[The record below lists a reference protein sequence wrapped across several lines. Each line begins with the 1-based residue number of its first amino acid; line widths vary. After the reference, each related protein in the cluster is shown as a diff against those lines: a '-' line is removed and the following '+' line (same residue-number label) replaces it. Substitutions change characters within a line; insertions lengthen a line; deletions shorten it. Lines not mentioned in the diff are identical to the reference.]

1 VWDFSVP
8 LVREYA
14 GLHEYDGRV
23 QDLSPAGV
31 ASGLAR
37 LGEGRPEPDPHD
49 EAHLLA
55 VEEGLRSYFEQTEHH
70 RWNPI
75 PHLENLDLSCYDRL
89 YAPAEDRAAA
99 RLDHARAWPDAIAAT
114 LESLD
119 RIPAPVAKT
128 LAPAIEGLAEG
139 LDQLPPDAEGTR
151 VAELARAAH
160 AELAQR
166 VQQAAAGGPRD
177 PSLGSKALEG
187 LLGRS
192 EGMAVDLGRLEEAA
206 DAERQRLRDRL
217 AEDCNRY
224 RPGAEPS
231 ELLAVLIAD
240 HPDADGIYSAASAL
254 VEQVTKF
261 TIERALLPELGG
273 TCVVGPAPPSRR
285 SAMAMM
291 SWSAPYENDAPAH
304 YYISPPDPAWDREH
318 QEEWL
323 SVFSATAL
331 PAITAHEVVPGHFA
345 HGQML
350 GRAKGDVRRSLF
362 SASFAEGWAHYGEEL
377 MVEEGFGAGDPRFAI
392 GVWVE
397 ALVRVTR
404 FAAALGVHSG
414 TMTVEE
420 AARRFEKDAM
430 LAPAAALSEAR
441 RSTYDPTYGRYTWGK
456 LAIMSLRDEAT
467 ARWGI
472 RYSHLRFHESLLALG
487 SPPLGTIGDALGD
500 GN

>member
-1 VWDFSVP
+1 MVP
-8 LVREYA
+8 LGREYA
-14 GLHEYDGRV
+14 GLHAYDGKV

-31 ASGLAR
+31 AAGLAR
-37 LGEGRPEPDPHD
+37 LGDGAKEPDRHD

-55 VEEGLRSYFEQTEHH
+55 VEEGLRSDFEQAESH
-70 RWNPI
+70 RWNPLL
-75 PHLENLDLSCYDRL
+75 HLVNLDLSCYDRL
-89 YAPAEDRAAA
+89 YAPEEERSAA
-99 RLDHARAWPDAIAAT
+99 RLLHAKAWPEAITAT

-119 RIPAPVAKT
+119 RIPALVAET
-128 LAPAIEGLAEG
+128 LAPAVEGLAEG
-139 LDQLPPDAEGTR
+139 LDQLPDDAEGTR

-166 VQQAAAGGPRD
+166 VRQAAADGPAD
-177 PSLGSKALEG
+177 PSLGSKTLEG
-187 LLGRS
+187 LLGRW

-206 DAERQRLRDRL
+206 DSERRLLRERL

-224 RPGAEPS
+224 RPGSEPS
-231 ELLAVLIAD
+231 QLLAELIAD
-240 HPDADGIYSAASAL
+240 HPDAEGIYAAARAL
-254 VEQVTKF
+254 VEEVTRF
-261 TIERALLPELGG
+261 TVEHALLPELGG
-273 TCVVGPAPPSRR
+273 SCVVGPAPPSRR

-291 SWSAPYENDAPAH
+291 SWSAPYEGDAPAH
-304 YYISPPDPAWDREH
+304 YYISPPDSSWDADR
-318 QEEWL
+318 QDEWL

-350 GRAKGDVRRSLF
+350 GRVRGDVRRSLF
-362 SASFAEGWAHYGEEL
+362 SMAFAEGWAHYGEEL
-377 MVEEGFGAGDPRFAI
+377 MVEEGFGAADPRFAI

-404 FAAALGVHSG
+404 FAAALGVHGG

-420 AARRFEKDAM
+420 AARRFEEDAM
-430 LAPAAALSEAR
+430 LAPAAASSEAR

-456 LAIMSLRDEAT
+456 LAIMELRDEAT
-467 ARWGI
+467 ALWGT
-472 RYSHLRFHESLLALG
+472 RYSHLRFHESLLGLG

-500 GN
+500 VS